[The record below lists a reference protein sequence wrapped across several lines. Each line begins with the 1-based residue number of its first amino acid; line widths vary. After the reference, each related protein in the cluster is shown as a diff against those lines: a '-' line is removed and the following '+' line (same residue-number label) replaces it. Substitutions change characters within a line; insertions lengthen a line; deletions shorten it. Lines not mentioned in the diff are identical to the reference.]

1 MHILLMKAAFRGI
14 FFYNMVCRPY
24 GLLSGGKTMK
34 SVVITGSTKGIGLG
48 LAREF
53 LKRDCRVVIS
63 SRSAAAVQQVCTDLE
78 AQYGKGPVTGLSC
91 DITDVAQ
98 VQALWDHA
106 CKHFQKV
113 DIWINNAG
121 ISHARK
127 MLWELDSTELSQV
140 VDTNVTG
147 MMNGCQVA
155 LRGMREQGSGAVY
168 NTEGHGSNDMILTGM
183 SVYGT
188 TKRAVRYFTQALVKE
203 TEGSSVRVGV
213 ISPGMVMT
221 DLLVSDWQE
230 MDSEQREQARTIFN
244 ILADT
249 VETVTPWLVDEILN
263 DQASGTWIEWMNDI
277 KAQQRFEDEAYLSRD
292 LLSEF
297 GL

>member
-1 MHILLMKAAFRGI
+1 MKTI
-14 FFYNMVCRPY
+14 
-24 GLLSGGKTMK
+24 
-34 SVVITGSTKGIGLG
+34 VITGSTKGIGLG

-63 SRSAAAVQQVCTDLE
+63 SRRSSAVQQVCADLDT
-78 AQYGKGPVTGLSC
+78 QYGTGKVTGLSC
-91 DITDVAQ
+91 DITNVAQ
-98 VQALWDHA
+98 VQALWDYA
-106 CKHFQKV
+106 CQQFECV

-127 MLWELDSTELSQV
+127 MLWELDSSELSQV

-155 LRGMREQGSGAVY
+155 VQGMRKQGSGCVY
-168 NTEGHGSNDMILTGM
+168 NTEGHGSNDMMLAGM

-203 TEGSSVRVGV
+203 TEGSGVRCGV
-213 ISPGMVMT
+213 VSPGMVIT
-221 DLLVSDWQE
+221 DLLVSDFQE
-230 MDSEQREQARTIFN
+230 MDPDQREQARVIFN

-249 VETVTPWLVDEILN
+249 VETVTPWLVDEILK
-263 DQASGTWIEWMNDI
+263 DTDSGTWIEWMNDE
-277 KAQQRFEDEAYLSRD
+277 KAQQRFEDEAYLTRD

-297 GL
+297 SL

>member
-1 MHILLMKAAFRGI
+1 MKTI
-14 FFYNMVCRPY
+14 
-24 GLLSGGKTMK
+24 
-34 SVVITGSTKGIGLG
+34 VITGSTKGIGLG

-63 SRSAAAVQQVCTDLE
+63 SRRASAVEQVCAELE
-78 AQYGKGPVTGLSC
+78 TQYGTGTVTGLDC
-91 DITDVAQ
+91 DITDIEQ

-106 CKHFQKV
+106 CKQFERV
-113 DIWINNAG
+113 DVWINNAG

-127 MLWELDSTELSQV
+127 MLWELDASEVSQV

-155 LRGMREQGSGAVY
+155 VQGMRKQGCGCVY
-168 NTEGHGSNDMILTGM
+168 TTEGHGSNDMTLPGM

-188 TKRAVRYFTQALVKE
+188 SKKAVRYFTQALVKE
-203 TEGSSVRVGV
+203 TEDSAVRVGV
-213 ISPGMVMT
+213 VSPGMVIT
-221 DLLVSDWQE
+221 DLLVSDFQE
-230 MDSEQREQARTIFN
+230 MDSEQREQARVIFN

-249 VETVTPWLVDEILN
+249 VETVTPWLVEQILK
-263 DQASGTWIEWMNDI
+263 DQETGTWIEWMNDE
-277 KAQQRFEDEAYLSRD
+277 KAQKRFEDDAYLTRD

-297 GL
+297 GI

>member
-1 MHILLMKAAFRGI
+1 MPAR
-14 FFYNMVCRPY
+14 C
-24 GLLSGGKTMK
+24 SGNLTH
-34 SVVITGSTKGIGLG
+34 
-48 LAREF
+48 
-53 LKRDCRVVIS
+53 
-63 SRSAAAVQQVCTDLE
+63 QN
-78 AQYGKGPVTGLSC
+78 SC
-91 DITDVAQ
+91 
-98 VQALWDHA
+98 
-106 CKHFQKV
+106 
-113 DIWINNAG
+113 
-121 ISHARK
+121 
-127 MLWELDSTELSQV
+127 QV

-155 LRGMREQGSGAVY
+155 LRGMREQGFGCVY

-203 TEGSSVRVGV
+203 TEGSDVRVGV

-230 MDSEQREQARTIFN
+230 MDTEQREQARVVFN

-249 VETVTPWLVDEILN
+249 VETVTPWLVDEVLK
-263 DQASGTWIEWMNDI
+263 DQASGTWIEWMNDE

>member
-1 MHILLMKAAFRGI
+1 MK
-14 FFYNMVCRPY
+14 
-24 GLLSGGKTMK
+24 T
-34 SVVITGSTKGIGLG
+34 VVITGSTKGIGLG

-63 SRSAAAVQQVCTDLE
+63 SRRASAVQQVCTDLE
-78 AQYGKGPVTGLSC
+78 AQYGNGRVTGLPC
-91 DITDVAQ
+91 DITDVAK

-106 CKHFQKV
+106 CQHFECV
-113 DIWINNAG
+113 DIWLNNAG

-127 MLWELDSTELSQV
+127 MLWELDAAEVSQV

-155 LRGMREQGSGAVY
+155 VRGMREQGFGGVY
-168 NTEGHGSNDMILTGM
+168 NTEGHGSNDMMLAGV

-203 TEGSSVRVGV
+203 NEENGVRVGV
-213 ISPGMVMT
+213 VSPGMVIT
-221 DLLVSDWQE
+221 DLLVSDFQE
-230 MDSEQREQARTIFN
+230 MGSEQREQARVIFN

-249 VETVTPWLVDEILN
+249 VETVTPWLADEVLK
-263 DQASGTWIEWMNDI
+263 DQASGTWIEWMNDV
-277 KAQQRFEDEAYLSRD
+277 KAQQRFEDDAYLTRD
-292 LLSEF
+292 LLSDF
-297 GL
+297 GI

>member
-1 MHILLMKAAFRGI
+1 MEEILMKTI
-14 FFYNMVCRPY
+14 
-24 GLLSGGKTMK
+24 
-34 SVVITGSTKGIGLG
+34 VITGSTKGIGLG

-78 AQYGKGPVTGLSC
+78 AQYGKGRVTGLPC
-91 DITDVAQ
+91 DIVDIAQ

-106 CKHFQKV
+106 CRCFEKV

-127 MLWELDSTELSQV
+127 MLWELDSSELSRV

-155 LRGMREQGSGAVY
+155 LRGMREQASGAVY
-168 NTEGHGSNDMILTGM
+168 NTEGHGSNDMILPGM

-203 TEGSSVRVGV
+203 SEDSGVRVGV
-213 ISPGMVMT
+213 ISPGMVIT

-230 MDSEQREQARTIFN
+230 MDTEQREQARMIFN

-249 VETVTPWLVDEILN
+249 VETVTPWLVEEMLK
-263 DQASGTWIEWMNDI
+263 DQVSGTWIEWMNEG
-277 KAQQRFEDEAYLSRD
+277 KAQLRFEDEAYLSRD

>member
-1 MHILLMKAAFRGI
+1 
-14 FFYNMVCRPY
+14 
-24 GLLSGGKTMK
+24 MK

-63 SRSAAAVQQVCTDLE
+63 SRSADAVQQVCTDLE
-78 AQYGKGPVTGLSC
+78 ADYGEDRVTGLPC
-91 DITDVAQ
+91 DITDGAQ
-98 VQALWDHA
+98 VQALWDQS
-106 CKHFQKV
+106 CKEFQKV

-127 MLWELDSTELSQV
+127 MLWDLDASELRQV
-140 VDTNVTG
+140 VDTNVSG

-155 LRGMREQGSGAVY
+155 LRGMREQGYGCVY

-203 TEGSSVRVGV
+203 TEGSDVRVGV

-230 MDSEQREQARTIFN
+230 MDTEQREQARVIFN

-249 VETVTPWLVDEILN
+249 VETVTPWLVDEVLK
-263 DQASGTWIEWMNDI
+263 DQASGTWIEWMNDE
-277 KAQQRFEDEAYLSRD
+277 KAQHRFEDEAYLTRD

>member
-1 MHILLMKAAFRGI
+1 
-14 FFYNMVCRPY
+14 
-24 GLLSGGKTMK
+24 MK

-78 AQYGKGPVTGLSC
+78 AQYGKGRVTGLPC
-91 DITDVAQ
+91 DITDIAQ

-106 CKHFQKV
+106 CAFFGKV

-127 MLWELDSTELSQV
+127 MLWELDSTELSHV

-155 LRGMREQGSGAVY
+155 LRGMRAQGSGAVY
-168 NTEGHGSNDMILTGM
+168 NTEGHGSNDMILPGM
-183 SVYGT
+183 SVYGAS
-188 TKRAVRYFTQALVKE
+188 KRAVRYFTQALVKE
-203 TEGSSVRVGV
+203 TEGSDVHVGV
-213 ISPGMVMT
+213 ISPGMVIT

-230 MDSEQREQARTIFN
+230 MDTEQREQARVIFN

-249 VETVTPWLVDEILN
+249 VETVTPWLVEQMLN
-263 DQASGTWIEWMNDI
+263 NQVSGTWIEWINDE

>member
-1 MHILLMKAAFRGI
+1 MQ
-14 FFYNMVCRPY
+14 V
-24 GLLSGGKTMK
+24 
-34 SVVITGSTKGIGLG
+34 VVITGSTKGIGLG

-63 SRSAAAVQQVCTDLE
+63 SRSADAVQQVCSDLE
-78 AQYGKGPVTGLSC
+78 AHYGKGRVAGLPC
-91 DITDVAQ
+91 DITDASQ

-106 CKHFQKV
+106 CTCFDKV

-121 ISHARK
+121 ISHARR
-127 MLWELDSTELSQV
+127 MLWELDVSDLRRV

-155 LRGMREQGSGAVY
+155 LRGMRKQGSGAVY

-188 TKRAVRYFTQALVKE
+188 SKRAVRYFTQALVKE
-203 TEGSSVRVGV
+203 TEGSDVRVGV

-221 DLLVSDWQE
+221 DLLVSDWKD
-230 MDSEQREQARTIFN
+230 MDPEQREQTRVIFN

-249 VETVTPWLVDEILN
+249 VETVTPWLVENMLN
-263 DQASGTWIEWMNDI
+263 DQASGTWIEWMNDE
-277 KAQQRFEDEAYLSRD
+277 KARQRFEDEAYLSRD
-292 LLSEF
+292 LLSDF